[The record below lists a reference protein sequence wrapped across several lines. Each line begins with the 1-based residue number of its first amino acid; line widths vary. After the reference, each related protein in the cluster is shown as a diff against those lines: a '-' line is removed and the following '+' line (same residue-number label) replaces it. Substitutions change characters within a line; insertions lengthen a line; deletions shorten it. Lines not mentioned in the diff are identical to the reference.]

1 MITGLG
7 THHRPAGRLFA
18 LLVLAVLA
26 GLFGMHALAPGGG
39 LDLPHSGSHGTHAA
53 HGMRAAHGE
62 QAAPGGRVTRSPG
75 QSVDAGFP
83 QGHGGGSGHLSHA
96 DDTCAAAG
104 SVSPYT
110 PPPLTGVPAAPSAAS
125 PAHLSGAPASALPVR
140 APPDLAELQL
150 LRI

>member
-7 THHRPAGRLFA
+7 THRRPAGRLFA

-39 LDLPHSGSHGTHAA
+39 LDRPRSESHS
-53 HGMRAAHGE
+53 MQAAHGE
-62 QAAPGGRVTRSPG
+62 QATHSEQDARGMQAAHSPVRT
-75 QSVDAGFP
+75 VDAGP
-83 QGHGGGSGHLSHA
+83 HQGHGGGSGHLSHA

-104 SVSPYT
+104 PVSAYT
-110 PPPLTGVPAAPSAAS
+110 PPPPTGVPAVLSAAP
-125 PAHLSGAPASALPVR
+125 PAHPSGAPASALPVR
-140 APPDLAELQL
+140 APPDLTALQL

>member
-7 THHRPAGRLFA
+7 TCHRPTGRLLA

-39 LDLPHSGSHGTHAA
+39 LDRPHTGSHGTA
-53 HGMRAAHGE
+53 AAHGE
-62 QAAPGGRVTRSPG
+62 RVAHRAAETA
-75 QSVDAGFP
+75 DAAAH
-83 QGHGGGSGHLSHA
+83 QGHGQGSGHLSHA
-96 DDTCAAAG
+96 DDTCAAAQAA
-104 SVSPYT
+104 SPYT
-110 PPPLTGVPAAPSAAS
+110 PPPLAGTPAAPSAAA
-125 PAHLSGAPASALPVR
+125 PARPLGVPASALPVR